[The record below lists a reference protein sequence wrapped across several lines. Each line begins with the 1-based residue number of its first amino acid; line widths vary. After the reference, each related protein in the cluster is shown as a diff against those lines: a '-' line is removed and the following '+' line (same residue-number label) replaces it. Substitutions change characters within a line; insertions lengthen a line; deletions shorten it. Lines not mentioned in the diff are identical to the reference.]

1 MLYEMGAFPV
11 SKLEVQMSYV
21 LYHGEGREQNTVE
34 IRKDGFQ
41 S

>member
-1 MLYEMGAFPV
+1 MLYEMDTFPI
-11 SKLEVQMSYV
+11 SKLEVQMNYM
-21 LYHGEGREQNTVE
+21 LYHREGGEQNTIE

>member
-1 MLYEMGAFPV
+1 MGAFPV

-21 LYHGEGREQNTVE
+21 LYHREGREQNTIE